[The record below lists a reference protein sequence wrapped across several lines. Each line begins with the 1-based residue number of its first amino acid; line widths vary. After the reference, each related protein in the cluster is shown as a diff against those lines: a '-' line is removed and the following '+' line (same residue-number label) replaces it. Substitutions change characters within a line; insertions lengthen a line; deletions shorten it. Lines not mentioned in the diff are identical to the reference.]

1 MSKTESNQPN
11 TSLLAQIANLNQTTN
26 DFSRF
31 IFGMVDSLPIIRWIG
46 YGFLLLAL
54 FDVIEMLIPARFMNP
69 NWEFQTIGALVER
82 VAVPLIG
89 FAFVFLAGLNER
101 GNREGIILRI
111 LSWLTLLL
119 GILYFIAVPLGVINT
134 VRIYKQQQEQI
145 TVRLNQQKTVIEQV
159 KKNLDGPVT
168 QAQMQQF
175 LARLNGGR
183 APEIKSPQELQQAKQ
198 QVSTLINKGETEL
211 QTQVQTARSNQRMNL
226 LKKSV
231 KWNLGALIAGALFI
245 TIWRNTVWARRG

>member
-11 TSLLAQIANLNQTTN
+11 TSLLAQIANLNQTTKE
-26 DFSRF
+26 FSSF
-31 IFGMVDSLPIIRWIG
+31 IFAMVDSLPIIRWIG
-46 YGFLLLAL
+46 YGLLLLAL
-54 FDVIEMLIPARFMNP
+54 FDVIEMFIPARFMNS
-69 NWEFQTIGALVER
+69 NWEFQTFGALVER

-89 FAFVFLAGLNER
+89 FVLVFFAGLNER
-101 GNREGIILRI
+101 GKKEEIILRF

-119 GILYFIAVPLGVINT
+119 GIIYFIAVPLGVINT

-168 QAQMQQF
+168 RTQMQQF

-183 APEIKSPQELQQAKQ
+183 APEIKSPQELEQAKQ
-198 QVSTLINKGETEL
+198 QVSTLVNKSESEL

-231 KWNLGALIAGALFI
+231 KWNLGALIAGALFF
-245 TIWRNTVWARRG
+245 TIWRNTNWARRA

>member
-1 MSKTESNQPN
+1 
-11 TSLLAQIANLNQTTN
+11 
-26 DFSRF
+26 
-31 IFGMVDSLPIIRWIG
+31 
-46 YGFLLLAL
+46 
-54 FDVIEMLIPARFMNP
+54 
-69 NWEFQTIGALVER
+69 GALVER

-89 FAFVFLAGLNER
+89 FAFIFLAGLNER
-101 GNREGIILRI
+101 GHKEGIILKI

-119 GILYFIAVPLGVINT
+119 GIIYFIIVPLGVINT

-145 TVRLNQQKTVIEQV
+145 TVRLQQQKSVIEQV
-159 KKNLDGPVT
+159 KKTLDSPINET
-168 QAQMQQF
+168 QMQQI

-183 APEIKSPQELQQAKQ
+183 APEIKSPEELQQAKQ
-198 QVSTLINKGETEL
+198 QLSTFINKGESDLE
-211 QTQVQTARSNQRMNL
+211 TQVQTARSNQRLNL

>member
-54 FDVIEMLIPARFMNP
+54 FDVIEMFIPARFMNP

-231 KWNLGALIAGALFI
+231 KWNLGALIAGALFF

>member
-11 TSLLAQIANLNQTTN
+11 TSLLAQIANLNQTTKE
-26 DFSRF
+26 FSSF

-46 YGFLLLAL
+46 YGLLVLAL
-54 FDVIEMLIPARFMNP
+54 FDVIEMFIPVRFMNP
-69 NWEFQTIGALVER
+69 NWEFQTIGALVEK
-82 VAVPLIG
+82 VAVPLI
-89 FAFVFLAGLNER
+89 AFVLIFFAGLNER
-101 GNREGIILRI
+101 GNKEGIVLKI

-119 GILYFIAVPLGVINT
+119 GIIYFLIVPLGVINT

-168 QAQMQQF
+168 EAQMQQF

-183 APEIKSPQELQQAKQ
+183 APEIKSPEELQQAKQ
-198 QVSTLINKGETEL
+198 QLSTFINKGESEL
-211 QTQVQTARSNQRMNL
+211 ETQVQAARSTQRVNL
-226 LKKSV
+226 LKKSI

-245 TIWRNTVWARRG
+245 TIWRSTAWARRG

>member
-1 MSKTESNQPN
+1 MNNIENNQPN
-11 TSLLAQIANLNQTTN
+11 KSLLGQIANLNQTTN
-26 DFSRF
+26 EFSRF

-46 YGFLLLAL
+46 YGLLILAL
-54 FDVIEMLIPARFMNP
+54 FDVIEMFIPARLMNP

-89 FAFVFLAGLNER
+89 FAFIFLAGLNER
-101 GNREGIILRI
+101 GNKEGIILKI

-119 GILYFIAVPLGVINT
+119 GIIYFIIVPLGVINT

-145 TVRLNQQKTVIEQV
+145 TVRLQQQKSVIEQV
-159 KKNLDGPVT
+159 KKTLDSPINET
-168 QAQMQQF
+168 QMQQI

-183 APEIKSPQELQQAKQ
+183 APEIKSPEELQQAKQ
-198 QVSTLINKGETEL
+198 QLSTFINKGESDLE
-211 QTQVQTARSNQRMNL
+211 TQVQTARSNQRLNL